1 MFGLGFGELVVILFL
16 GLLLFGNH
24 LPRMA
29 RSLGNTVLEVRKEVR
44 SLEEDARPP
53 VS

>member
-29 RSLGNTVLEVRKEVR
+29 RSLGVRY
-44 SLEEDARPP
+44 
-53 VS
+53 